1 MPNYDKPPMNTIPF
15 EFTTGGYTKP
25 DFSEVP
31 FQWGLRPIFQQTA
44 NLQAAITVVSQSSAD
59 LLASIQGVTRQRDL
73 GAYIKSTIQATKNLG
88 ASAYGIPPVDLPA
101 YVKSTIQAYKNLGAS
116 AYGIPPVDLAASL
129 ISILF
134 KGSADLSAILETIP
148 PEDLPANIFGI
159 APIDLPAIII
169 ATHIKE
175 LAAYMNIIE
184 ISNLPAT
191 LKALSQEYKNLGA
204 LIDIISVYN
213 LPSTIHG
220 FDTRDLT
227 TILTGVYGPYDIQA
241 AITGGGG
248 YKGLFTYIKGMIG
261 TEIPVDLPAAMEG
274 WYTSDLSAYTKAIL
288 AADLTAYI
296 NATGKSVN
304 LPATIIPKVIYLST
318 AIQVALLEHKDL
330 KAIVNTPCFGSGHLN
345 LLAYIRSIEKLDLKA
360 YIIGWRV
367 DLTADGI
374 VDLAAYINTAEYN
387 VEDKLEIK
395 FVPEANQYTQLKID
409 FDATGPAYTVFDTL
423 EIIYGTKYNAN
434 LSATINGILESIDLS
449 ASVTAIY
456 DWNYTE
462 LPPSVSPKTHEVVID
477 FNSNWK
483 EQWRKFV
490 EIFFDFTGTTPYHYF
505 YVSGADKVYRVDRNR
520 HWTIWIKSY
529 DETDSAIERRNMRH
543 KYIFRVSQ
551 YSTIDEA
558 IRDMIDRISDYR
570 RFNLGASITGILGP
584 HSDLTASVI
593 PDVKYSWIKYLN
605 ASATGRLR
613 FYIDTETL
621 DLSASITGL

>member
-1 MPNYDKPPMNTIPF
+1 MA
-15 EFTTGGYTKP
+15 
-25 DFSEVP
+25 
-31 FQWGLRPIFQQTA
+31 WL
-44 NLQAAITVVSQSSAD
+44 
-59 LLASIQGVTRQRDL
+59 
-73 GAYIKSTIQATKNLG
+73 
-88 ASAYGIPPVDLPA
+88 
-101 YVKSTIQAYKNLGAS
+101 
-116 AYGIPPVDLAASL
+116 DLAAYV
-129 ISILF
+129 
-134 KGSADLSAILETIP
+134 D
-148 PEDLPANIFGI
+148 
-159 APIDLPAIII
+159 
-169 ATHIKE
+169 
-175 LAAYMNIIE
+175 IIE
-184 ISNLPAT
+184 TSNLPAT
-191 LKALSQEYKNLGA
+191 LKALSQKYKNLGA
-204 LIDIISVYN
+204 MVDVISVYN

-387 VEDKLEIK
+387 VEDKLTLN
-395 FVPEANQYTQLKID
+395 FVPGVNKYTQLKIG
-409 FDATGPAYTVFDTL
+409 FASIAGAGTGYVVFDTQR
-423 EIIYGTKYNAN
+423 IILSGSHYKN
-434 LSATINGILESIDLS
+434 LTATMTGILESIDLS

-520 HWTIWIKSY
+520 HWTIWVKSY

-551 YSTIDEA
+551 YSTVDEA
-558 IRDMIDRISDYR
+558 IRDIIDRVSDYR
-570 RFNLGASITGILGP
+570 RFNLGASVTGILGP
-584 HSDLTASVI
+584 HSDLVASVV
-593 PDVKYSWIKYLN
+593 PDVKYSWIKYLGASLKGGGTGISFDLSGYTN
-605 ASATGRLR
+605 AVLFKGQNS
-613 FYIDTETL
+613 
-621 DLSASITGL
+621 LSASITPTDRTPPLGGDLIFNFEGSGYVPPLYDDVDMVWTGEDAE